1 MAGWIQNPLPPY
13 NLIERDLYVRPKE
26 AQHSIFG
33 DIESFVSPIDGSV
46 ITGRKGYAEHCRKH
60 GVVNAAE
67 FDSEWKR
74 KAEQRESFYK
84 GDRSKEEIRQSRQ
97 QIYETIV
104 NHERKAHR
112 G

>member
-1 MAGWIQNPLPPY
+1 MAGWIQHPITLE
-13 NLIERDLYVRPKE
+13 LIPRSEYVRPRE

-33 DIESFVSPIDGSV
+33 DLESFVSPIDGTV

-60 GVVNAAE
+60 GVVNAQE